1 MRSFS
6 GTLLPVAALSKMSAT
21 VAILGLATVSAAGCG
36 KVNQLKG
43 AKAYKAANQAYQSQD
58 YKTAAEL
65 YKTTVEAAPD
75 YPDFSPA
82 YFFLGNSLDNLW
94 KPSKKG
100 DPANDKLLEDAVKG
114 YQTAADKLMNAEKPE
129 YRKFGKLA
137 LQYLVAAYGA
147 DKLNDPGKAEPI
159 LQNMIRL
166 EPGDPANYFM
176 LAGLY
181 ADAGVYDEAERIYLA
196 ARDAKPNDPA
206 VYTTLAAYYNRQGQ
220 FEKTMAALE
229 QRAAKEPDNPEAFQ
243 TMAVY
248 YWDKANKDSRLRD
261 NEKKDYIAK
270 GIASSDHALQLKP
283 DFSDGMIY
291 KGLLLRLQANLEK
304 DPAKQRDL
312 IKEATALHDKGEEL
326 RKKKAAGA

>member
-6 GTLLPVAALSKMSAT
+6 GTPSPVAALAALS
-21 VAILGLATVSAAGCG
+21 AILGLATVSSVGCA
-36 KVNQLKG
+36 KWNQLKG
-43 AKAYKAANQAYQSQD
+43 AKAYKEANQAYQSQD
-58 YKTAAEL
+58 YKKAAEL
-65 YKTTVEAAPD
+65 YQTTVDSDPN

-100 DPANDKLLEDAVKG
+100 DPANDKLLEDAVKA
-114 YQTAADKLMNAEKPE
+114 YQAAADKLMVAEKPE
-129 YRKFGKLA
+129 YRKYGKLA
-137 LQYLVAAYGA
+137 LQYLVAAYGT

-159 LQNMIRL
+159 LQHMIQL

-261 NEKKDYIAK
+261 NEKKEYIAK

-283 DFSDGMIY
+283 DFADGMIY
-291 KGLLLRLQANLEK
+291 KGLLLRLQANLQK

-312 IKEATALHDKGEEL
+312 IEKAKQLHDKGEEL
-326 RKKKAAGA
+326 RKKKASGA